1 MSPPQVYR
9 AGVQMERISKRREED
24 YKSVREFYMQS
35 ATLLSQKQPESRHIY
50 VVSCLVSSFEVF
62 PSVS

>member
-1 MSPPQVYR
+1 
-9 AGVQMERISKRREED
+9 MERISKRSEQD

-50 VVSCLVSSFEVF
+50 VVRHIAPQYRPRAGQELTVRLCVVRM
-62 PSVS
+62 

>member
-1 MSPPQVYR
+1 
-9 AGVQMERISKRREED
+9 MERISKRREED

-50 VVSCLVSSFEVF
+50 AVSCLVSYFRACVEQQLTACRYVMIT
-62 PSVS
+62 